1 MLSLSMTCDF
11 DVQNLP
17 SPVTIGQDNISTIT
31 LAKPDNETFN
41 PRTKHIAIRYMYVN
55 SLQQAGECFV
65 KHLSTDCIPADA
77 LTKPLHPE
85 AFKKH
90 MAVIMGREPLV
101 WRSPTLTSAK

>member
-1 MLSLSMTCDF
+1 MQSRGRD
-11 DVQNLP
+11 
-17 SPVTIGQDNISTIT
+17 
-31 LAKPDNETFN
+31 
-41 PRTKHIAIRYMYVN
+41 IAIRYMYIN

-90 MAVIMGREPLV
+90 MAVIMGREPLA
-101 WRSPTLTSAK
+101 WRSPAITSAK